1 MVNTKILQETL
12 IEPLPNTAKQNPKS
26 LLLRAELIKFVVE
39 DLSSAPGLV
48 GTAPFTLQKLAV
60 FGLSAVDN
68 SSSAVRRMGEK
79 IMVKLY
85 EIDPRPVRQV
95 MPPYDHSKNP
105 SSKRKMS
112 QNYKYLFEA
121 FERRDKRSASQ

>member
-1 MVNTKILQETL
+1 MQEAL
-12 IEPLPNTAKQNPKS
+12 IEPLPDSNRHNPKS
-26 LLLRAELIKFVVE
+26 SLLKAELIKFVVE
-39 DLSSAPGLV
+39 DLSETPGLV
-48 GTAPFTLQKLAV
+48 GCPPFTIQKLAT

-85 EIDPRPVRQV
+85 EIDPATVRRV
-95 MPPYDHSKNP
+95 MPPYDHSKQ
-105 SSKRKMS
+105 KRKIS

-121 FERRDKRSASQ
+121 IERRDKGSATASRS

>member
-1 MVNTKILQETL
+1 M
-12 IEPLPNTAKQNPKS
+12 IEPLPNTGKQNPKS
-26 LLLRAELIKFVVE
+26 LLLKAELIKYVVE
-39 DLSSAPGLV
+39 DLSEAPGLV
-48 GTAPFTLQKLAV
+48 GTPPFTLQKLAV

-79 IMVKLY
+79 IIVKLY

-95 MPPYDHSKNP
+95 MPPYDHSKPN
-105 SSKRKMS
+105 SKRKMS

-121 FERRDKRSASQ
+121 FERRDKRSAKT